1 MSRTDISG
9 RVGDLERRVDHIDA
23 GLDADMTG
31 KRLDGMEARF
41 TAMNDRATEH
51 REQIA
56 KEIHEVRMLLAV
68 GEQDHKATLAKVE
81 SIAKDVKTLMESAQ
95 LDRGKHA
102 AWAPIIDSVWK
113 VVTALVIGWLALKY
127 GLK

>member
-1 MSRTDISG
+1 MTRPDLTG

-23 GLDADMTG
+23 GLSADSTST
-31 KRLDGMEARF
+31 RLDGMESRF

-56 KEIHEVRMLLAV
+56 KEIHEMRLLLAV

-81 SIAKDVKTLMESAQ
+81 SIAKDVKTLMENAQ
-95 LDRGKHA
+95 LDKGKHA
-102 AWAPIIDSVWK
+102 AWAPVVDSIWK
-113 VVTALVIGWLALKY
+113 VVTVLVTGWLALKY